1 MNVPFFLSSGLPF
14 LTVAITM
21 SPEAAAG
28 SLLRRAPM
36 PLTEM
41 TYRFL
46 APVLS
51 AQLTTAPTGRPRVI
65 LNLAPVVAPAPAH
78 RKKWDRIRNR
88 TDEIQ
93 SSVLPHNQSS
103 SSS

>member
-1 MNVPFFLSSGLPF
+1 
-14 LTVAITM
+14 
-21 SPEAAAG
+21 
-28 SLLRRAPM
+28 LRRAPM

-78 RKKWDRIRNR
+78 RKKCDRIRNR

-93 SSVLPHNQSS
+93 CSVLPTTKASLPA
-103 SSS
+103 